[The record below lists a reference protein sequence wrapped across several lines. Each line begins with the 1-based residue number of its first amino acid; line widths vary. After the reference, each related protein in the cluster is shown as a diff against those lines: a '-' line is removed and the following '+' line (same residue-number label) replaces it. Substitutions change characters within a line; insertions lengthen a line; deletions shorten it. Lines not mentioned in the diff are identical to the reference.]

1 MSFVPARPPV
11 VRVQLAGAA
20 SSINLVVQPGTSWS
34 AFEKRILQ
42 KLGIGSATV
51 SSVAKIERENDPHE
65 PGDLV
70 AAEHGDHFVL
80 YLSAEGGGGGAAESV
95 FSPPPDTGF
104 DAPKSRKARAK
115 MKKADPKLSANNLRD
130 LVLANQT
137 DLQQQVAQMNA
148 QCG

>member
-80 YLSAEGGGGGAAESV
+80 YLSAEGGGGGGGAAESV
-95 FSPPPDTGF
+95 FSPP
-104 DAPKSRKARAK
+104 DAPPKSRKARAK